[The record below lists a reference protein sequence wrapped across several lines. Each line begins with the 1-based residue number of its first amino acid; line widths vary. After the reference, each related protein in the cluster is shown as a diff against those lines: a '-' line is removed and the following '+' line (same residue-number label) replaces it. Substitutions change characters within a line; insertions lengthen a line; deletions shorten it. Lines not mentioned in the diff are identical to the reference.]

1 MQVIRSIRESNSR
14 YKGEKVE
21 EYRREKDVLEIKM
34 NVYVLK
40 YRSAV
45 SLGLENIPGNYRT
58 RFRESERGTF
68 LFLF

>member
-1 MQVIRSIRESNSR
+1 M
-14 YKGEKVE
+14 YKGEKVK
-21 EYRREKDVLEIKM
+21 EYRREKDVLEIRM
-34 NVYVLK
+34 NTCVLK

-58 RFRESERGTF
+58 RLRERERGAF